1 MLKNPTV
8 YATSKFHG
16 GKKHS
21 QLHLTFKRDALFKK
35 QRTSRKPIRLQDK
48 VNRLLD
54 FLEEYSIISP
64 VNREQQPKGNIF
76 INSVM
81 ILVKIVLDA
90 RYVNSLRTI
99 TTNTHKHKWTKLTT
113 VDLNSAYNQMPL
125 DEFSCRPTQLVIGNQ
140 QNEIFCLF
148 YGITKGSAVFSA
160 LMSKNC

>member
-1 MLKNPTV
+1 MV
-8 YATSKFHG
+8 YATSKFQG
-16 GKKHS
+16 GKTHS

-35 QRTSRKPIRLQDK
+35 QRASRKPIRLQDK

-76 INSVM
+76 INSVI

-99 TTNTHKHKWTKLTT
+99 TTNTHNINGQNYTT

-125 DEFSCRPTQLVIGNQ
+125 DEQSCRPTQLVIGNQ
-140 QNEIFCLF
+140 QNELYFLF
-148 YGITKGSAVFSA
+148 YGITKGPAVFSA
-160 LMSKNC
+160 LMSKNF